1 MTTPF
6 KPLGYFCLYKSGI
19 GPKGVSFTSSSGGSS
34 DFSVDWLTMLVVLV
48 MLFVMEVVMSFSV
61 VVVMEG
67 PEGALDDEPELN
79 GAGLNVLRAVV
90 VVVVV

>member
-1 MTTPF
+1 M
-6 KPLGYFCLYKSGI
+6 
-19 GPKGVSFTSSSGGSS
+19 SFTSSSGGSS

-61 VVVMEG
+61 VVVIEG
-67 PEGALDDEPELN
+67 PEGALDDEPELS

-90 VVVVV
+90 VVVVVWVPGSVAPV